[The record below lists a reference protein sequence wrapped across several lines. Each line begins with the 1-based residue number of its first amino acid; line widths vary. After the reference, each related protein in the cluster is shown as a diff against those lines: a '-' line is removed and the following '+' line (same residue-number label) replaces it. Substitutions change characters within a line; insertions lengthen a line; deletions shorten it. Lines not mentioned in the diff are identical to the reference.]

1 MIYTGRSI
9 ERRVILKTDVNDA
22 DSGFG
27 WAYDLPIRTERLRM
41 LRLRRCGRI
50 FRDLGSPKDVL
61 EERCRAWRVRKRI
74 GFPVELGLFPP
85 HKVSGVIGHCAC
97 SRGLRGEV

>member
-61 EERCRAWRVRKRI
+61 EERCRARRVRERV
-74 GFPVELGLFPP
+74 GLPVKLGLLPP
-85 HKVSGVIGHCAC
+85 REVGGVKVHCAC
-97 SRGLRGEV
+97 SRGVTR